1 MDVMLHFYF
10 YEIFQFILSILGWII
25 IYKKKFDSSL
35 SFPTKLTWIKNK
47 IFVTTKTFCSSQS
60 HFADIIIKAGE
71 LKFDTFSDVRVP

>member
-1 MDVMLHFYF
+1 MRFFNLYYRFWGGLL
-10 YEIFQFILSILGWII
+10 FI
-25 IYKKKFDSSL
+25 KKKFDSSL